1 MHIAVCM
8 DDALGRKQLERLLSR
23 SADRR
28 IAADPDV
35 PYYVQSYGNKE
46 ALFLRPFMYDLFF
59 IDLIH
64 SDINSIELIKRLR
77 KTGVVSTIVYCPG
90 REDLSS
96 QLEAEDD
103 VLILRQ
109 PVAVADLE
117 EVLDRAL
124 EDMMNRKPKIDI
136 RANDRTVT
144 VLEEEFL
151 YAEQLKDVMAVHLI
165 NNVTVM
171 SSEILKNFAARMTGF
186 PDLCSISDDVL
197 VHRQAVAEIS
207 FGKVVLKDGRKFKAN
222 PKRIKDLKK

>member
-1 MHIAVCM
+1 MVPVA
-8 DDALGRKQLERLLSR
+8 ALYLRTPADVGRDTVPVAALPV
-23 SADRR
+23 A
-28 IAADPDV
+28 AAD
-35 PYYVQSYGNKE
+35 
-46 ALFLRPFMYDLFF
+46 FLL
-59 IDLIH
+59 
-64 SDINSIELIKRLR
+64 
-77 KTGVVSTIVYCPG
+77 
-90 REDLSS
+90 
-96 QLEAEDD
+96 A
-103 VLILRQ
+103 